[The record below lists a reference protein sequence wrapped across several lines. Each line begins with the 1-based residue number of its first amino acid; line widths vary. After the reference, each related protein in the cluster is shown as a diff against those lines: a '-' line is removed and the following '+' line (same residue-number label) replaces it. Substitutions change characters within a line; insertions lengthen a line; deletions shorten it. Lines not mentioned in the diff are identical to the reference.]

1 MQQTGDNMDES
12 PETVSVIP
20 TWLKWVIL
28 VPVGCAV
35 AYLLYSTFYL
45 VPFKGQLASQYRSE
59 LNNELIRAY
68 NASATYLNKN
78 PSETVTSVSQLI
90 EGGWTESAEVKLISV
105 RMSTAG
111 GEIKML
117 HLRRSKLGSGYSGEG
132 SALDDGKDVTIKLPD

>member
-1 MQQTGDNMDES
+1 MDES
-12 PETVSVIP
+12 PETVSSIP
-20 TWLKWVIL
+20 AWLKWAIL
-28 VPVGCAV
+28 IPVGCVV

-45 VPFKGQLASQYRSE
+45 VPFKGQLARQYRTE
-59 LNNELIRAY
+59 LNNELIRTY

-105 RMSTAG
+105 RMSIAG

-117 HLRRSKLGSGYSGEG
+117 HLRRNKLGSGYSGAG
-132 SALDDGKDVTIKLPD
+132 VALDDGRDVAIKLPD